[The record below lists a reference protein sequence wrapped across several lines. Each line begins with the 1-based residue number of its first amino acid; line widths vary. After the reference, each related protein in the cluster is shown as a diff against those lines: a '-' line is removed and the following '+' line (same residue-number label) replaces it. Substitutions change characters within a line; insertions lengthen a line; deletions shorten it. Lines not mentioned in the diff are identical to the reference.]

1 MWVFGG
7 AMINVDP
14 SSRWS
19 CFNDLHLGV
28 LQIQPERARNPMEL
42 LAGTCSLATV
52 SCSRRFIF
60 PTVISERAPNEL
72 RHTFDTVQEQWTQV
86 MPEDLPSAR
95 HGHSAI
101 LDTDRMWIFGG
112 AGGNNGLNPSEDLLY
127 YLDLSDL
134 SDLRWIRVS
143 TNTPSARFEHTA
155 VVESGKMWI
164 FGGHSGQRPSGAL
177 NDLHYLDLE
186 AGRTH

>member
-1 MWVFGG
+1 
-7 AMINVDP
+7 
-14 SSRWS
+14 
-19 CFNDLHLGV
+19 
-28 LQIQPERARNPMEL
+28 
-42 LAGTCSLATV
+42 
-52 SCSRRFIF
+52 
-60 PTVISERAPNEL
+60 
-72 RHTFDTVQEQWTQV
+72 

-186 AGRTH
+186 GQSWAAVPARGDVPSPRYLHSAVSEARRMWIYGGRDETDLFEARNVFKRDLFVLLNNNGFYFNT